1 MKYPYNYV
9 GVEFNVSELKA
20 KLDDLIGKYG
30 ENFTIIVE
38 RADYETFFGEDY
50 YVGMTTNGLDNWAQ
64 KMAFCS
70 LQPSVMSVLRANFQ
84 SRKEV

>member
-1 MKYPYNYV
+1 MSYPYNYV

-38 RADYETFFGEDY
+38 RTDYETYFGEDY
-50 YVGMTTNGLDNWAQ
+50 YVGMKTNGLDKLGAED
-64 KMAFCS
+64 C
-70 LQPSVMSVLRANFQ
+70 VLFTTTKRY
-84 SRKEV
+84 VGPTG

>member
-1 MKYPYNYV
+1 MSYPYNYV

-30 ENFTIIVE
+30 ENFNIIVE

-50 YVGMTTNGLDNWAQ
+50 YVGMKTNGLDKLGA
-64 KMAFCS
+64 KDD
-70 LQPSVMSVLRANFQ
+70 VLFTTTKRY
-84 SRKEV
+84 VGPTD